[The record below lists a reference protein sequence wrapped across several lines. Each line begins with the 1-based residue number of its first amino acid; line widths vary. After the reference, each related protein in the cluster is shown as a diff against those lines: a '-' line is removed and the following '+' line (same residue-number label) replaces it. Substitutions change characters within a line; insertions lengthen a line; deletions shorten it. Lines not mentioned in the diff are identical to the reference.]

1 MWRISHRCG
10 KERDGSK
17 IIQMKW
23 KVLESTY
30 LFNVPWLTVRMD
42 KCLTPGGKV
51 IPSFYVNEYPDWAN
65 AFCLTKDGK
74 VVMVRQYRHG
84 LGEEGIELPGG
95 VVEEGE
101 SMEDGV
107 KRELLEETGYRF
119 DNIEYLGNIS
129 ANPSTTNNLMHMFL
143 ATGGEKVAEQSLD
156 EAEEVEVVYYTMDE
170 IKQLLKDHK
179 IMQSLHV
186 NCIFYALARLG
197 ELTY

>member
-1 MWRISHRCG
+1 MWRTSRRCG
-10 KERDGSK
+10 KERGGLK
-17 IIQMKW
+17 ISQMKW

-156 EAEEVEVVYYTMDE
+156 EAEEVEVVYYTIAE

>member
-1 MWRISHRCG
+1 
-10 KERDGSK
+10 
-17 IIQMKW
+17 MKW

-156 EAEEVEVVYYTMDE
+156 EAEEVEVVYYTIAE
-170 IKQLLKDHK
+170 IKQLIKDHK